1 MSAQAWSKRG
11 LSDKEARAGLALIG
25 AAALASIGLWRTVRR

>member
-1 MSAQAWSKRG
+1 MSDEK
-11 LSDKEARAGLALIG
+11 ARAGLALIG